1 MKFSRR
7 AVVLVFL
14 LTALTLFAERK
25 HSSAYRS
32 SEGKI
37 AHLEQNAKNNPVDPA
52 PTELTA
58 QELNAYLNEG
68 GVVLPQGV
76 HNVKLT
82 SQPGKVNATAEVDF
96 DELTAGK
103 TQTNPLMMLFTGR
116 HDVAGSAQ
124 AYGKNGRG
132 VVHVS
137 SVSIDGVAVPQ
148 RLLQYFA
155 DHYLKPRFGNN
166 VGLDSN
172 FALPVRINSA
182 GVGENQVT
190 LVQR

>member
-7 AVVLVFL
+7 VVVLVFIC
-14 LTALTLFAERK
+14 TALTLMAERK

-32 SEGKI
+32 AESKI
-37 AHLEQNAKNNPVDPA
+37 ARLEQNARNEPVDPA
-52 PTELTA
+52 PTVLTT
-58 QELNAYLNEG
+58 QEINALLNEG
-68 GVVLPQGV
+68 GVTLPQGV
-76 HNVKLT
+76 HNVKFT
-82 SQPGKVNATAEVDF
+82 SQPGTVNATAEVDF

-103 TQTNPLMMLFTGR
+103 TQSNPLMMLFTGR
-116 HDVAGSAQ
+116 HDVAASAQ

-132 VVHVS
+132 MVHVN
-137 SVSIDGVAVPQ
+137 SVAIDGVTVPQ

-155 DHYLKPRFGNN
+155 DRYLKPRFGNN

-172 FALPVRINSA
+172 FLLPVRIQSA
-182 GVGENQVT
+182 TVGENQVT